1 MSNEPHGNGPRA
13 GELRSIDWRACFP
26 FMRIFGSFQMA
37 VQPGKIAL
45 AVAAVVLTGL
55 WGVILDGLHPTR
67 YRPVPLEIDA
77 FWQTADLDE
86 SRAGMM
92 SSQYTQ
98 YLKACRSAG
107 VEHEVREQFERS
119 PDKVVSETL
128 RELAAKYRADRANLE
143 RRLDDAGRA
152 YRAQEIAEHARSYNA
167 AYRQIEALGTRGVFG
182 SFVDYQARVGR
193 QLLSAA
199 SVLNFAGN
207 ATDVLTTR
215 VDAFTSDA
223 PPSAWSVSAL
233 AEAVELSDLPRQAAL
248 VPVDTGPEGFGVIA
262 CVVLA
267 LRGVQWLLAEHLW
280 YFVIFAVPVLVLW
293 ALCGG
298 AIYRMAAL
306 NTARDERIP
315 LQAALDFAWR
325 KISGFVTAPLFPV
338 GLVLLP
344 GVALFLGGLM
354 MGIPGLGELL
364 GGLGLGLALLA
375 GGLIALVIVGA
386 VAGGSLLWPT
396 IAVEGSDG
404 FDAISRSYSYV
415 FARPWRAAFYAA
427 VALVYGAI
435 CYLFVRFF
443 ILLVLKA
450 ARFFV
455 GAGVFYLARPGT
467 GSTAAT
473 KIDTLWPAPT
483 WENLLPA
490 RPPFGME
497 NWEGLGAIL
506 FSLWLMLVIALLWA
520 FVISFY
526 ASASTVIYGLLR
538 QRVDGTDFDDVYI
551 EADEQP
557 EWPEPAGEEPP
568 AEEAADETGVAP
580 SAPPERVSSLEPEPE
595 PEPEPESH
603 GPAEP
608 SEDKEEDEEDELP

>member
-1 MSNEPHGNGPRA
+1 MSNERHGNGPRA

-26 FMRIFGSFQMA
+26 FMRIFGAFQMA

-55 WGVILDGLHPTR
+55 WGVILDGLHPTL

-86 SRAGMM
+86 WRAEML

-98 YLKACRSAG
+98 LQEACRSVGIGIEAG
-107 VEHEVREQFERS
+107 MREQFEQS
-119 PDKVVSETL
+119 PDEVVSETL
-128 RELAAKYRADRANLE
+128 RDVVAKYREGYGNLE
-143 RRLDDAGRA
+143 RRLADASRA
-152 YRAQEIAEHARSYNA
+152 YRVQEIAEHARPYNA
-167 AYRQIEALGTRGVFG
+167 AYRRIEALGTRGVFC

-207 ATDVLTTR
+207 ATNVLTTR
-215 VDAFTSDA
+215 VDTFPSDELH
-223 PPSAWSVSAL
+223 SAWSVSAL
-233 AEAVELSDLPRQAAL
+233 AEAAKLSELPRQAAL

-293 ALCGG
+293 ALFGG

-306 NTARDERIP
+306 NAARDERIP

-344 GVALFLGGLM
+344 GVALFLGGLI

-375 GGLIALVIVGA
+375 GGLIALVLVGA

-443 ILLVLKA
+443 ILLALKA
-450 ARFFV
+450 GRFFV
-455 GAGVFYLARPGT
+455 GAGVFYLVRPGT
-467 GSTAAT
+467 GSAGAT

-483 WENLLPA
+483 WENLLPTRSA
-490 RPPFGME
+490 FGME
-497 NWEGLGAIL
+497 NLEGLGAIL

-520 FVISFY
+520 FIISFY

-557 EWPEPAGEEPP
+557 EWPEPASEEPP
-568 AEEAADETGVAP
+568 AEEVADETGVAP

-595 PEPEPESH
+595 PESRA
-603 GPAEP
+603 PAEP
-608 SEDKEEDEEDELP
+608 PEDKEEDEEDELP